1 MLLEVA
7 QPICLSVG
15 LALTP
20 SMTSSVK
27 AIYNTPLAAFS
38 DMETLKY
45 TVIKSDDQ
53 YYKYCSQL
61 EDLLDSNQD
70 KDVRDEIDLL
80 TLLIEKYDEENNTF
94 HEIDP
99 VSLLRSFMEE
109 HEMKSKDLV
118 HLLGISKGY
127 VSDILNYK
135 KGMSKEVIRKLS
147 ACFKVRQEA
156 FNKPYPLDQ
165 TQSTMKADH
174 GVATG

>member
-7 QPICLSVG
+7 QPTCLSVG
-15 LALTP
+15 LALMP
-20 SMTSSVK
+20 SMISSAK

-53 YYKYCSQL
+53 YHKYCAQL
-61 EDLLDSNQD
+61 EDLLDSNED
-70 KDVRDEIDLL
+70 ANVSDEIDLL

-94 HEIDP
+94 DDSDP

-118 HLLGISKGY
+118 DLLGISKGY

-147 ACFKVRQEA
+147 THFKVRQEA
-156 FNKPYPLDQ
+156 FNRPYPLFD
-165 TQSTMKADH
+165 TKAT
-174 GVATG
+174 VQKRASLAN